1 MLIRYGWKKFVIDND
16 KTWRTASHAWEKSQQ
31 DRAEYIPRKHG
42 NMINQ
47 NEVIWTR
54 RKGVTK
60 AQNVA
65 SYAWR

>member
-1 MLIRYGWKKFVIDND
+1 MTKRGVRHHMRRK
-16 KTWRTASHAWEKSQQ
+16 KSQQ

>member
-1 MLIRYGWKKFVIDND
+1 MEKNRYRQRQNVAYGITCVGAGEGEITN
-16 KTWRTASHAWEKSQQ
+16 
-31 DRAEYIPRKHG
+31 RAEDIPRKHG

-60 AQNVA
+60 AQNMA
-65 SYAWR
+65 SYA